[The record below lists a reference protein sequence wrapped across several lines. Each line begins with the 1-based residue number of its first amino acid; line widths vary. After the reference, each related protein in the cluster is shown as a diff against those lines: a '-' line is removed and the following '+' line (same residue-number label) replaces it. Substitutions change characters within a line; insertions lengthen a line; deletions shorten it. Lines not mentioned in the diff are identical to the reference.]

1 MADAVRHRIP
11 IARYGGG
18 EQRLGPSMVKRF
30 SQPALLGLSAKGLF
44 LTAVCTTSAL
54 SLLSPNSLTAS
65 ASIAPMGD
73 VVSLVMLALS
83 LAGWADVA
91 YTDTTG
97 RLLLPSLPHAVRHRL
112 CTALYSALSGLY
124 LVLAFTAVDLSVHTS
139 WILFCYYVGTGV
151 FGAVFSVSVAME
163 EREEQWVA

>member
-1 MADAVRHRIP
+1 
-11 IARYGGG
+11 
-18 EQRLGPSMVKRF
+18 MVKRF

-54 SLLSPNSLTAS
+54 SLLSPNSLTAA
-65 ASIAPMGD
+65 ASLAPMGD
-73 VVSLVMLALS
+73 AVSLIMFALS
-83 LAGWADVA
+83 LVGWADVV

-97 RLLLPSLPHAVRHRL
+97 RLLLPAIPQGVRHRL
-112 CTALYSALSGLY
+112 CTSLYSSISGLY

-163 EREEQWVA
+163 GREEQWAA